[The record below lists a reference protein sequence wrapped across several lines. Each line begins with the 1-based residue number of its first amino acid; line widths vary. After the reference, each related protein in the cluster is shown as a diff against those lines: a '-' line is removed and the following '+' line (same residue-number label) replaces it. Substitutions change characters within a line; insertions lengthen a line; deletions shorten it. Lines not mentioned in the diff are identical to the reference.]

1 MKKYHPDAEMAPRDV
16 VSRAIL
22 EEMISEKE
30 DCVYLDIT
38 HKDEN
43 YLRTRFPTINAY
55 CMENKIDMA
64 KEPIPVVPAAHY
76 TCGGVKTDLKGRT
89 NLKRLYAVG
98 EVACTG
104 LHGANR
110 LASTSLLEG
119 LTWGYIAAEDILT
132 YLKDI
137 TDYNPAKIKDWA
149 QAFEEVDL
157 ALIAQDQMTLKQTMW
172 NYVGLSRSQNR
183 LNRARAMFIEL
194 QDEIS
199 KFYKHGQLNDELI
212 GLRNGVEVSFMVLN
226 ASLRNKQSVGC
237 FYLKD

>member
-1 MKKYHPDAEMAPRDV
+1 M
-16 VSRAIL
+16 S
-22 EEMISEKE
+22 
-30 DCVYLDIT
+30 
-38 HKDEN
+38 
-43 YLRTRFPTINAY
+43 
-55 CMENKIDMA
+55 

-132 YLKDI
+132 YIQEL
-137 TDYNPAKIKDWA
+137 TDYDENKIKDWL
-149 QAFEEVDL
+149 QGHEEVDL
-157 ALIAQDQMTLKQTMW
+157 ALITQDQMTLKQTMW
-172 NYVGLSRSQNR
+172 NYVGLSRSKNR
-183 LNRARAMFIEL
+183 LNRARAMFMEL

-199 KFYKHGQLNDELI
+199 KFYKNAQLHDELI
-212 GLRNGVEVSFMVLN
+212 GLRNGVEVAFMVLN
-226 ASLRNKQSVGC
+226 ASLRNQKSIGC